1 MKKIDLSAIE
11 VRGGSN
17 YPSPFDEP
25 CKGQTYQRVARDLG
39 ITEFGV
45 NLSRL
50 PPGVWSSQRHW
61 HTHEDEF
68 VWMLE
73 GEVTLVEDPLAED
86 GGAKVLKAGDCM
98 GWKAGAQNGHCLQ
111 NRSDRDAV
119 YLEVG
124 SRRPDTD
131 ACDYP
136 DIDMVAKAGEPFYRH
151 RDGTAYPPVE

>member
-1 MKKIDLSAIE
+1 MPKIDIDTLE
-11 VRGGSN
+11 VRSGCN
-17 YPSPFDEP
+17 YPPPFDEVCLSP
-25 CKGQTYQRVARDLG
+25 TWRKLG
-39 ITEFGV
+39 DAAGLTQFGA
-45 NLSRL
+45 NLVRL
-50 PPGVWSSQRHW
+50 PPGKWSSQRHW
-61 HTHEDEF
+61 HTDEDEF

-124 SRRPDTD
+124 SRRPETD

-151 RDGTAYPPVE
+151 RDGTAYPPG